1 MNKKPSFI
9 ANTQEIKSID
19 ELYKEVRNIREAGE
33 LDEDRIKEII
43 HQIESINP
51 EEWLIKYELIE
62 ILLNFKTNK
71 SKLYNNLKSQIIKIS
86 EKNIDLQQSILR
98 GIKSIEN

>member
-1 MNKKPSFI
+1 MATLVAEASKDPV
-9 ANTQEIKSID
+9 ALPE
-19 ELYKEVRNIREAGE
+19 EAGE

-43 HQIESINP
+43 HQIELINP
-51 EEWLIKYELIE
+51 EEWLIKYELME

-86 EKNIDLQQSILR
+86 EKNIDLQKSILR